1 MAYTNFG
8 WEQELPAVVGMNDT
22 QAAAYINALTVP
34 NTTPV
39 YISFRE
45 FQNIQS
51 SGSYSAMKQMFLN
64 YTTGV
69 EKPLSGWWVTD
80 MFQYL
85 EDPNQGYNVNA
96 QPFFS
101 ALYAVYNYAG
111 YLSTMGPAGNFPIA
125 SGFIASYVSGLAPP
139 TLKYPQGA
147 MPSQILAARGF

>member
-69 EKPLSGWWVTD
+69 EKPISGWWVTD
-80 MFQYL
+80 MFQNDQL
-85 EDPNQGYNVNA
+85 
-96 QPFFS
+96 
-101 ALYAVYNYAG
+101 L
-111 YLSTMGPAGNFPIA
+111 PAN
-125 SGFIASYVSGLAPP
+125 
-139 TLKYPQGA
+139 
-147 MPSQILAARGF
+147 R